1 MAAPN
6 TIGRYEITRQI
17 GAGSQGTV
25 YLAEDPKLKRN
36 VAIKML
42 DKNLMGDQ
50 SDSLAFEQE
59 AQALGRFQH
68 QNIVSVYDIG
78 SISDNSYIVFEYV
91 EGELLS
97 DYIKSYNL
105 EMPEIIE
112 LMLGIAAGVSKAH
125 HNGVV
130 HRDLKPQNI
139 IINEEGIPKIMDFG
153 IAMMIEEG
161 STSNQVV
168 GTPRYMAP
176 EYVRQ
181 KVVTPG
187 IDVFSLGA
195 IFYELI
201 TGKTAFAGASTS
213 EVLAKILIGPP
224 QPPSMTNQIADDV
237 VDGICLKALAANPRD
252 RYQDAGKLHEVLKNY
267 QKDNAQVAAVDSQGK
282 ATLEFL
288 YRRMQRKKDFPALAG
303 SIRAINQLKSNS
315 KEDAE
320 KLAALI
326 VNDFA
331 LTNKILKVVN
341 SAYYG
346 TFSGKISTISR
357 AIVVLGVDQVRAL
370 ASSLIFFEH
379 MSNQTVAV
387 KLKRLMAS
395 SLFRAIFS
403 EQISEQAKIE
413 NTEEAFLC
421 SMFYQLGQ
429 ALVAYYLPDEDQDI
443 ERMLAKGEKT
453 ETEITLQVMGVTFE
467 EIGAFIAKQWNF
479 PKTIVN
485 NIKKPDSG
493 KLQRANNADEKYR
506 LITYMSEEATKA
518 LSEGGSKEDVEK
530 VLKRYSEVLP
540 VKPQMAEG
548 VMEIVRENFSRM
560 SQKLLREK
568 NLDSRISNLHGKKPA
583 VPASKVTEPDW
594 QESGTINIDSVLNDE
609 TPTEEVEID
618 AEAILSHGL
627 QEATSILLDSGDVS
641 NVFNTVL
648 ETMYRG
654 MEFRRVFLCLAK
666 GGAYSARMGFGVD
679 IKDVLKNFKITMD
692 GSKNVFSVALKKG
705 VDVYIADVNQKK
717 IREDLPKWFFETTDA
732 GSFVLF
738 PLQMKDRNIGFIY
751 GEFER
756 ANQMHIEPKIFNLIK
771 SLRNQMILA
780 LKQR

>member
-1 MAAPN
+1 MASPE

-78 SISDNSYIVFEYV
+78 SISDHSYIIFEYI

-97 DYIKSYNL
+97 DYIKNYNL
-105 EMPEIIE
+105 ELSEIID
-112 LMLGIAAGVSKAH
+112 LMMGISAGVSKAH
-125 HNGVV
+125 QNGVV

-139 IINEEGIPKIMDFG
+139 IINEEGVPKIMDFG

-161 STSNQVV
+161 STSHQVV

-201 TGKTAFAGASTS
+201 TGKPAFAGASTS
-213 EVLAKILIGPP
+213 EVLAKILVGPP
-224 QPPSMTNQIADDV
+224 QPPSRVNDIADDV
-237 VDGICLKALAANPRD
+237 IDGICLKALAANPKD
-252 RYQDAGKLHEVLKNY
+252 RYQDAGKLHDVLKNY
-267 QKDNAQVAAVDSQGK
+267 QKDHAQVSTVDSHGK
-282 ATLEFL
+282 ATLEFI

-303 SIRAINQLKSNS
+303 SIRAINQLKTNS

-357 AIVVLGVDQVRAL
+357 AIVVLGVEQVRAL
-370 ASSLIFFEH
+370 AASLIFFEH
-379 MSNQTVAV
+379 MSNQAVAV

-467 EIGAFIAKQWNF
+467 DVGAFVAKQWNF
-479 PKTIVN
+479 PTTIIN
-485 NIKKPDSG
+485 NIKKPEPG
-493 KLQRANNADEKYR
+493 KPQRANSPDEKYR

-518 LSEGGSKEDVEK
+518 LSEGGSQEDVEN
-530 VLKRYSEVLP
+530 VLQRYSKVLP
-540 VKPQMAEG
+540 VKPHMAEA
-548 VMEIVRENFSRM
+548 VMEVVRENFSRM
-560 SQKLLREK
+560 SQTLLKEK
-568 NLDSRISNLHGKKPA
+568 NLDSSIANLQGRQTEASPAQEKKPA
-583 VPASKVTEPDW
+583 NGA
-594 QESGTINIDSVLNDE
+594 INIDSVLNDE
-609 TPTEEVEID
+609 TPTEEVERD
-618 AEAILSHGL
+618 AEAILSRGL

-648 ETMYRG
+648 ETLYRG

-666 GGAYSARMGFGVD
+666 GGAYSARMGFGLD
-679 IKDVLKNFKITMD
+679 IKDVLKNFKVTMN

-717 IREDLPKWFFETTDA
+717 IHDDLPKWFFEMTDA

-738 PLQMKDRNIGFIY
+738 PLQLKDRNIGFIY
-751 GEFER
+751 GEFAM